1 MPKVYLPRMLRSE
14 TIARLEETC
23 EVRAWTGE
31 GKCPPDVAKVEIADA
46 DAVLGNYPYTA
57 GLIESATRV
66 RIIANIGVG
75 YDNVDVAAAT
85 AKGIIVTNTPDVLTE
100 TTADLTFALLMAT
113 ARRLGEA
120 ERFVRSGQWTGTR
133 GSETLLGG
141 DVFGTTLGVIGLGR
155 IGAAVA
161 RRGLGFGMRVLY
173 FDPIRR
179 PDLEAKYEFEPTDMD
194 SLLRTS
200 DFVTIHMP
208 LSDATRHI
216 IGARE
221 MGLMKPSAYL
231 INASRGPV
239 IDEQALIK
247 CLSENRIAGAGLD
260 VFEREPVD
268 KDNPLLKMDNVVVL
282 PHVGSATVATRFAM
296 ETLAANNVLAVLRG
310 ERPLTPVNP
319 KVLDR

>member
-1 MPKVYLPRMLRSE
+1 MPKVYLPRMIKPE
-14 TIARLEETC
+14 TIARLEKSC
-23 EVRAWTGE
+23 EVRVWTGE
-31 GKCPPDVAKVEIADA
+31 GKCPPDTAMVEIANV

-57 GLIESATRV
+57 SLIDQASRL

-85 AKGIIVTNTPDVLTE
+85 AKRIIVTNTPDVLTE

-120 ERFVRSGQWTGTR
+120 ERFVRGGQWSPTK
-133 GSETLLGG
+133 GSEALLGG
-141 DVFGTTLGVIGLGR
+141 DVHGATLGVIGMGR
-155 IGAAVA
+155 IGSAVA
-161 RRGLGFGMRVLY
+161 RRGLGFGMKVLY
-173 FDPIRR
+173 YDPFRR
-179 PDLEAKYEFEPTDMD
+179 QDLEAKYGYEPSDMD
-194 SLLRTS
+194 SLLRTA

-221 MGLMKPSAYL
+221 IGLMKSSAYL

-239 IDEQALIK
+239 LDEQALIK
-247 CLSENRIAGAGLD
+247 ALSEGRIAGAGLD
-260 VFEREPVD
+260 VFEREPVE

-282 PHVGSATVATRFAM
+282 PHVGSATVATRLAM
-296 ETLAANNVLAVLRG
+296 ETLAADNVLAVLRG

-319 KVLDR
+319 VVLDR